1 MADTNGDS
9 NKRENEEDG
18 EQPAKAPRRNRWD
31 TPGAAAEAAP
41 AASSL
46 ANLSSIQAG
55 AAAAKE
61 LARDA
66 LAKAQRAAE
75 IQQVVNAKMGS
86 LVGLPGGQT
95 PARPAVQTVRLDA
108 QGRLLDEQGKVI
120 QSTARQQSSLMVNSN
135 QRASASVDLLME
147 TPPDISTN
155 KYYDPRMKLPG
166 EGREKR
172 KGRAFNFVAEGSWS
186 RKGDDLRE
194 QANIDHLLAEA
205 KGKSK
210 SSSKSLVSK
219 DDHSL
224 PMLWGGQGEGGAS
237 SSGDGK
243 TAVAVSA
250 TTLKQKLAAVPA
262 VEWWDIPL
270 LRGASYTAAP
280 GNTLEAN
287 MMLEIVTHYVE
298 HPIPVE
304 PPAEPA
310 PPAPQPLPL
319 TKRERKKL
327 RTQRRLAAEK
337 ERQDQIRCGLMPP
350 PPPKV
355 KISNLMQAMKDDAVA
370 DPSAMEAKVRA
381 EMAQR
386 IQNHE
391 MRNQA
396 RKLNPEQRKDKK
408 RRKMTNDPS
417 GGGVPVTLYRVDE
430 IPSKQKL
437 YKIDINAQ
445 QNHLTGV
452 ALLVEDFCVVIVEG
466 GPKAQK
472 RYRKLLMQRID
483 WGDVADEE
491 EDEDEE
497 EEREERRRNA
507 AERCKVVWEGQV
519 IKANFK
525 AFRVEPAR
533 TADVARKLLKDRGCE
548 HYWDMSYRYA
558 EGGDAIDLSMF
569 APPPPMR
576 DDDGEDEGEEEE
588 GEEEAEAEGEGGG
601 EGGEGGGE
609 GGEGDVQMGE

>member
-31 TPGAAAEAAP
+31 TPGAAAAEAAP

-186 RKGDDLRE
+186 RKGEDLRE
-194 QANIDHLLAEA
+194 QAAIEHLLAEA

-243 TAVAVSA
+243 TAVALSA

-310 PPAPQPLPL
+310 PPPPQPLPL

-370 DPSAMEAKVRA
+370 GAHA
-381 EMAQR
+381 
-386 IQNHE
+386 
-391 MRNQA
+391 
-396 RKLNPEQRKDKK
+396 
-408 RRKMTNDPS
+408 
-417 GGGVPVTLYRVDE
+417 GG
-430 IPSKQKL
+430 
-437 YKIDINAQ
+437 
-445 QNHLTGV
+445 
-452 ALLVEDFCVVIVEG
+452 
-466 GPKAQK
+466 
-472 RYRKLLMQRID
+472 
-483 WGDVADEE
+483 
-491 EDEDEE
+491 
-497 EEREERRRNA
+497 
-507 AERCKVVWEGQV
+507 
-519 IKANFK
+519 
-525 AFRVEPAR
+525 
-533 TADVARKLLKDRGCE
+533 RG
-548 HYWDMSYRYA
+548 
-558 EGGDAIDLSMF
+558 
-569 APPPPMR
+569 
-576 DDDGEDEGEEEE
+576 
-588 GEEEAEAEGEGGG
+588 
-601 EGGEGGGE
+601 
-609 GGEGDVQMGE
+609 